1 MNRKEKT
8 IKYRI
13 RTGSQWL
20 LVSLL
25 AASTIL
31 PGINE
36 TVYASTKEVSVLE
49 NIDTNQEKKIEKL
62 SEKDT
67 NDVESSSTAQENAK
81 NVDNIAVPGGENTFN
96 GDTDSEKPVKE
107 TDDIASGKFGTSEWR
122 IDTQGTLYI
131 GEGEFSDTTSSL
143 SPWNNWAEEIT
154 KIYFDGKVMAGNIM
168 AGLFRGMPNLLSIEN
183 IQNLDTSNTTDMR
196 VVFKES
202 SSLKYLDLT
211 SWSTSKV
218 TTIYGIFDSASSLEG
233 INVSNWDV
241 SNCNQLAYSFRN
253 LSHLKELDL
262 SQWNPSPKTETL
274 AISTGGYISMFE
286 GDSSLESLDLSGF
299 STSDMNSYYLG
310 KTSFDN
316 MFLGMT
322 SLKVLTLGSDFKF
335 NIQYPTTANL
345 PNITATD
352 RYTGKW
358 VNVGNGTLDSPES
371 SRVWSSSTLMV
382 NLKYNS
388 SYLGATE
395 TYVWQRI
402 KGANVTVKYEEE
414 SGQPIA
420 DEEILQGYVGDE
432 YKGAKKD
439 IDGYTFKEVKENNA
453 TGVFTD
459 QAQTVTYVYT
469 KNPVA
474 GADIT
479 IKYVDEKNQSIP
491 GISDKIIS
499 GNVGDIYDVSTEDYQ
514 ISIPDYHLDT
524 ANLPE
529 NMIGQISETPQDV
542 VYRYIIDKT
551 ALNVHDSTLYVG
563 DTWSA
568 EDNFDSALDKDGN
581 KVDFKDVKVSGDVD
595 TTKAGSYEI
604 TYSYDGVES
613 KAVITVKAKQTALN
627 VHDST
632 LYVGDNWSPED
643 NFDSALDK
651 DGQAVDF
658 KDVKVSGDVD
668 TTKAGSYEITYSY
681 DGVESKAVITV
692 KAKQTALNVHDC
704 TLYVGDNWSPE
715 DNFDSALD
723 KDGQAVKAD
732 FKDVKVSGNVDTT
745 KAGSYEI
752 TYSYDGVESKAVITV
767 KAKQTAVNVHD
778 STLYVGDNWSA
789 EDNFDSALD
798 KDGQAV
804 DFKDVKVSGNVDT
817 TKAGS
822 YEITYSYGGLTST
835 AKVTVLKIEEGQDL
849 AHIVVHDSE
858 LQVGEDW
865 LPEDNFDEATLSDG
879 QEENFSDII
888 VNGTVDTK
896 KPGTYEV
903 TYSIPEEHLGRNIVE
918 GHYTATAKIVVSEKK
933 GNDDRDPNSK
943 GENSDSE
950 KDNSS
955 STNNTSGKN
964 DFQNIKGLPKTGEHT
979 SALVF
984 MMGIALL
991 VLGSIFS
998 VLRVKK
1004 NKK

>member
-81 NVDNIAVPGGENTFN
+81 NVDNIAVPEGENTFN

-154 KIYFDGKVMAGNIM
+154 KIYFDGKVVAGNIM

-299 STSDMNSYYLG
+299 STSGMNSYYLG

-514 ISIPDYHLDT
+514 ISIPNYHLDT

-563 DTWSA
+563 DT
-568 EDNFDSALDKDGN
+568 
-581 KVDFKDVKVSGDVD
+581 
-595 TTKAGSYEI
+595 
-604 TYSYDGVES
+604 
-613 KAVITVKAKQTALN
+613 
-627 VHDST
+627 
-632 LYVGDNWSPED
+632 
-643 NFDSALDK
+643 
-651 DGQAVDF
+651 
-658 KDVKVSGDVD
+658 
-668 TTKAGSYEITYSY
+668 
-681 DGVESKAVITV
+681 
-692 KAKQTALNVHDC
+692 
-704 TLYVGDNWSPE
+704 
-715 DNFDSALD
+715 
-723 KDGQAVKAD
+723 
-732 FKDVKVSGNVDTT
+732 
-745 KAGSYEI
+745 
-752 TYSYDGVESKAVITV
+752 
-767 KAKQTAVNVHD
+767 
-778 STLYVGDNWSA
+778 WSA

-933 GNDDRDPNSK
+933 GNDDRDSNSK